1 MKQRKTNGETA
12 VLVTTAH
19 RGVFFGY
26 ATETDGE
33 TIALKR
39 ARLCLYWSRDVKG
52 FMGLAANGP
61 SKSCKIGPPADIDLR
76 AILLR
81 NDTASNVRVE
91 PFDQIYIDQDPRSE
105 IVANLPPAIRP
116 PCAYLFGIRRAFR

>member
-1 MKQRKTNGETA
+1 MTMTKAKTSKASGERA

-26 ATETDGE
+26 AADTDGE

-39 ARLCLYWSRDVKG
+39 ARLCVYWSRDVKG

-61 SKSCKIGPPADIDLR
+61 TSGCRVGPPADITVRSVTAVAEVTPKAVEAWER
-76 AILLR
+76 APW
-81 NDTASNVRVE
+81 S
-91 PFDQIYIDQDPRSE
+91 
-105 IVANLPPAIRP
+105 
-116 PCAYLFGIRRAFR
+116 